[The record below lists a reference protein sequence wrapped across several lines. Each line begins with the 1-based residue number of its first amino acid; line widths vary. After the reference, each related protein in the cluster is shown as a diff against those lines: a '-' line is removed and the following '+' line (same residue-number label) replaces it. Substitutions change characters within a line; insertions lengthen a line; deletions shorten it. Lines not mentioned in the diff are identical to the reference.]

1 MKEHTI
7 ECPACHASGK
17 HQIPAMADITS
28 DTNLKNRLLDG
39 TFFEWTC
46 PGCSRR
52 FFVDEVFLCCNSD
65 RGYCIYLVPGYKE
78 FELPIP
84 TIYKS
89 KCTGTLRV
97 TDSFVAFAEKLR
109 IFEAGLSDRIIE
121 AMKAVYAT
129 VCQQTSEKT
138 VYNMLFEE
146 IRPDGQLG
154 FTVLLENEDISA
166 EIPAE
171 AYDHAM
177 ADFDELLPLN
187 GCDVFLKVDQKWL
200 AHALNEDE
208 SE

>member
-1 MKEHTI
+1 MRERTI
-7 ECPACHASGK
+7 ECPACHESGTHK
-17 HQIPAMADITS
+17 IPAMADIS
-28 DTNLKNRLLDG
+28 ADPKLRDSLLDG

-46 PGCSRR
+46 PGCRRR

-65 RGYCIYLVPGYKE
+65 GGYCVYLVPGHKE
-78 FELPIP
+78 ASLPIP
-84 TIYKS
+84 TVYKS

-97 TDSFVAFAEKLR
+97 TDAYVDFAEKLR
-109 IFEAGLSDRIIE
+109 IFDAGLNDRVIE

-129 VCQQTSEKT
+129 VCQQTSQGT

-146 IRPDGQLG
+146 IRPDGRLG
-154 FTVLLENEDISA
+154 FTVLLEDEDISV

-177 ADFDELLPLN
+177 ADFDELLSLN

-208 SE
+208 FE

>member
-1 MKEHTI
+1 MREHTI
-7 ECPACHASGK
+7 ECPACHASGTHK
-17 HQIPAMADITS
+17 IPAMADISS
-28 DTNLKNRLLDG
+28 DTTLKNQLLDG

-78 FELPIP
+78 SELSIP

-89 KCTGTLRV
+89 KCVGMLRV

-129 VCQQTSEKT
+129 VCQQTSQQT

-146 IRPDGQLG
+146 IRPDGLG
-154 FTVLLENEDISA
+154 FTVLLENEDISV
-166 EIPAE
+166 EIPTE
-171 AYDHAM
+171 AYEHAM
-177 ADFDELLPLN
+177 ADFDELLPQD
-187 GCDVFLKVDQKWL
+187 GCDVFLKVDQQWL
-200 AHALNEDE
+200 ARALNEDE
-208 SE
+208 CE